1 MTCLTKNC
9 SMRRSILTL
18 LACVVALLCG
28 TASLH
33 ADADDPPAAV
43 GRLHAMQGSVSV
55 QPADVDQWS
64 QVAENYPVA
73 TGDRIYADQNSRAEI
88 QLGSTAVRMWQTTDL
103 TFTNLADQLTQLGL
117 AQGSIRVRTFSLNPG
132 AQVEV
137 DTPNGSL
144 TVVQPGD
151 FRVDSYTG
159 NGGTV
164 VTVISGQVQVTGPG
178 LSQYVGAGQSVQLEG
193 TNPIQAASIQPP
205 APDAFDSWCV
215 DRDRHILNAQA
226 GQYVG
231 RNVVGYDDLD
241 GYGAWSNDGD
251 YGPVWY
257 PARVAGDWVPYRYGH
272 WVWVGPWGWT
282 WVEDEPWGYA
292 PFHYGRW
299 AFIGSR
305 WGWLPG
311 PIVAYPV
318 WSPAFVAF
326 AGGGGFA
333 VGVAWFPLGPGE
345 PFYPWYH
352 CSTTYIR
359 NINVTNINITR
370 IRNVTVVNNYN
381 TFINHVNNLNDVHIN
396 YANRTRAFTAVKPD
410 DFASARSVHE
420 NLVHVDPAQIER
432 AQVVPHPSISP
443 TLAAKVPRPVNTVRV
458 PTARPTLLVQGG
470 REEQARPGAP
480 LQNVPRAQPPTTV
493 SHPQPQPV
501 PHTNPPV
508 QTGTEKT
515 DNFNR
520 QPEEP
525 KPLITR
531 SQPPPQQPKFE
542 DKQKAM
548 ETHPGRPLEPQ
559 QIDNMRQGR
568 PAGQPQDREWPSHPQ
583 QESRPSPQPH
593 PSSPHH

>member
-1 MTCLTKNC
+1 MEAGVSGGKMKI
-9 SMRRSILTL
+9 SARRNFLAA
-18 LACVVALLCG
+18 LACAVLFTWSALP
-28 TASLH
+28 LH
-33 ADADDPPAAV
+33 ADADDPPAVV
-43 GRLHAMQGSVSV
+43 GRLHAMQGNVSV

-73 TGDRIYADQNSRAEI
+73 TGDRIYSDQDSRAEV
-88 QLGSTAVRMWQTTDL
+88 QLGSMAVRLWQTTDL

-132 AQVEV
+132 TQVEV

-159 NGGTV
+159 DGGTV

-178 LSQYVGAGQSVQLEG
+178 VSEYINAGQSVQLEG
-193 TNPIQAASIQPP
+193 TNPIQAASIQRP
-205 APDAFDSWCV
+205 ASDAFDSWCV
-215 DRDRHILNAQA
+215 ERDQHILNAQS

-241 GYGAWSNDGD
+241 GYGGWSNDAD

-257 PARVAGDWVPYRYGH
+257 PSGVAVDWVPYRVGH

-305 WGWLPG
+305 WGWVPG

-326 AGGGGFA
+326 AGGGGFSA
-333 VGVAWFPLGPGE
+333 GVAWFPLGPGE

-359 NINVTNINITR
+359 NINITNINITR

-396 YANRTRAFTAVKPD
+396 YANRTRAFTAVNQSA
-410 DFASARSVHE
+410 FSSARPVND
-420 NLVHVDPAQIER
+420 NLVHINQAEVER
-432 AQVVPHPSISP
+432 AQVIPHPSISP
-443 TLAAKVPRPVNTVRV
+443 TMAAKVPHPVSTVRV
-458 PTARPTLLVQGG
+458 STVRPTLLVQGG

-480 LQNVPRAQPPTTV
+480 LQNVPRAQPPTPT
-493 SHPQPQPV
+493 PRPEQPRTG
-501 PHTNPPV
+501 TNQPV
-508 QTGTEKT
+508 QTGAPRE
-515 DNFNR
+515 NNLN
-520 QPEEP
+520 QPQQP

-531 SQPPPQQPKFE
+531 SQPPPPQPTFE

-568 PAGQPQDREWPSHPQ
+568 PAGQPQDREWPAHTEQAPR
-583 QESRPSPQPH
+583 QEAPRPSP
-593 PSSPHH
+593 HH